1 MPPRPGERLLAAA
14 FGLLGL
20 VWVWRSRELTY
31 MDEFAP
37 GAGFLPFWLGVILV
51 GLVALYLVTARREP
65 AARESA
71 APALPANPRK
81 VTAVAAGLLACIAA
95 IGPLG
100 LAVPLALYL
109 LYLVRL
115 VERRRL
121 PVALGVALGTTVA
134 ILVVFGVW
142 LKVPLPRG
150 PWGF

>member
-1 MPPRPGERLLAAA
+1 MRPGERLLAAA

-20 VWVWRSRELTY
+20 VWVWRSRELAY

-37 GAGFLPFWLGVILV
+37 GAGFLPFWLGVVLV
-51 GLVALYLVTARREP
+51 GLVALYLFTARRAP
-65 AARESA
+65 AARSPA
-71 APALPANPRK
+71 ARPPAANPGK
-81 VTAVAAGLLACIAA
+81 VAAVAAGLLACIAA

-121 PVALGVALGTTVA
+121 PVAVGVAVGTTAA
-134 ILVVFGVW
+134 ILLVFRVW
-142 LKVPLPRG
+142 LQVPLPRG